1 MNEENK
7 TVKSTIDYLKNMPI
21 VLKLEKQLKEARE
34 EITRIEKRIK

>member
-21 VLKLEKQLKEARE
+21 VLKLEKQLKEARGNY
-34 EITRIEKRIK
+34 